1 MEIDLAFLA
10 DAATIDVA
18 GKLNILGVFDRI
30 SVTEFPAPHP
40 HISLVLRFSAS
51 MGEAGNHQVEIVLR
65 DPDGKEMM
73 RLNGDLQVGPG
84 PALSGGEVRV
94 PQVLNIERLV
104 FPKAGRFIF
113 DVAVDGVH
121 QVSVPLVVH
130 GIGGGRPPA
139 QA

>member
-18 GKLNILGVFDRI
+18 GKLNILGIFDRI

-51 MGEAGNHQVEIVLR
+51 MGEAGNHQVEIILR

-84 PALSGGEVRV
+84 PAMSGGEVRV

-104 FPKAGRFIF
+104 FPKAGRYFF
-113 DVAVDGVH
+113 DVSVDEVH

-130 GIGGGRPPA
+130 GIGGGRAPA